1 MTRRRNTGSGIVG
14 GFLASKMIVP
24 KTLEDVQDPLLSQG
38 DYQKLKR
45 DSVSNLFIY
54 GHKYTS
60 KWNFT
65 E

>member
-14 GFLASKMIVP
+14 GFVASKMIVP
-24 KTLEDVQDPLLSQG
+24 KTVEDVQDPLLSQG
-38 DYQKLKR
+38 DSQKLSKVVTE
-45 DSVSNLFIY
+45 SHFIY